1 MIQTMILRELSGG
14 FLGIIPERKIR
25 MQSKDGYDKGSHYMI
40 ADPGGEL
47 DQMTKY
53 YLRQA
58 GFDVQIAEPDFREDL
73 KNMDEDNDR
82 EALAG

>member
-1 MIQTMILRELSGG
+1 
-14 FLGIIPERKIR
+14 
-25 MQSKDGYDKGSHYMI
+25 MQSKDGYDNGSHYMI

-58 GFDVQIAEPDFREDL
+58 GFDVQIAEPDFRDDL
-73 KNMDEDNDR
+73 KILREDGGR
-82 EALAG
+82 EAIAG